1 MGERIVGRYHLL
13 TGTICFAS
21 QRPCAERTQT
31 ITMIL
36 YCRRTAA
43 EVTANVL
50 SIKTILM
57 TVIGNEYKDLKA
69 LTKTKKKREMIHQE
83 ANMS

>member
-1 MGERIVGRYHLL
+1 
-13 TGTICFAS
+13 
-21 QRPCAERTQT
+21 
-31 ITMIL
+31 MIL
-36 YCRRTAA
+36 HYKRTAA

-69 LTKTKKKREMIHQE
+69 LTKKKMIHQE
-83 ANMS
+83 ANISKDPKE